1 MSMRMLPPATQS
13 IHYHHGHLM
22 LAPAVRLSAV
32 RLHLTKAAGNVTLQ
46 PCAAH
51 SSVVCSPLLQAMK
64 PYAMQP
70 CANPQQ
76 RSVFATAAGN
86 DALQPC
92 AVAAHGLLA
101 IAAGNVTLQPCAAH
115 SRAV

>member
-64 PYAMQP
+64 PYAIHAALRQP
-70 CANPQQ
+70 T
-76 RSVFATAAGN
+76 ATE
-86 DALQPC
+86 C
-92 AVAAHGLLA
+92 
-101 IAAGNVTLQPCAAH
+101 IRH
-115 SRAV
+115 SRRQ

>member
-1 MSMRMLPPATQS
+1 MGISCLPLQ
-13 IHYHHGHLM
+13 
-22 LAPAVRLSAV
+22 LSAV
-32 RLHLTKAAGNVTLQ
+32 RLHLTEAVGNVTLQ

-115 SRAV
+115 SSAV